1 MILNSAV
8 KAFGILSVSALI
20 ACGGSGDNP
29 VTGGTV
35 DTDVDPT
42 DPNVVTGQKFA
53 FDRSVGLVA
62 NSIEFREN
70 VAGDPSDDQLVIN
83 NIPFDTTTGE
93 YDRTGTLPNGW
104 GLYQNTERNLEG
116 RLQYYAVFNQ
126 SATADV
132 EGGVAASPQYRGSI
146 GNAGAVIRRS
156 GTPVSLPVAGIFN
169 YNGSYSGIREID
181 NDLDTTGTV
190 PGITLVTGDALVRV
204 DYGDFDVTGDIVGS
218 ISNRNVYD
226 VNGTFL
232 GSLSNV
238 SLAEA
243 LIDRPTQT
251 INESGASSQDG
262 LLSGTWEGVF
272 GGPTGNEIAAYVILN
287 GTTPDTPGATPLD
300 PVIPGVGVRELGVLL
315 VAQ

>member
-1 MILNSAV
+1 MIVQTVA
-8 KAFGILSVSALI
+8 KALGILSVSALL
-20 ACGGSGDNP
+20 ACGGSGSNP

-35 DTDVDPT
+35 DSDIDAT
-42 DPNVVTGQKFA
+42 DPNTTTGQKFA
-53 FDRSVGLVA
+53 FDRALGLVA
-62 NSIEFREN
+62 NSIEFIEN
-70 VAGDPSDDQLVIN
+70 DAADPSDDQLVIN
-83 NIPFDTTTGE
+83 NVPFDTTTGE

-116 RLQYYAVFNQ
+116 RLQYFAVFNQ
-126 SATADV
+126 SATRDV
-132 EGGVAASPQYRGSI
+132 EGGVVASPQYRGSI

-156 GTPVSLPVAGIFN
+156 STPVALPVAGIFN
-169 YNGSYSGIREID
+169 YNGSYSGIRELD

-190 PGITLVTGDALVRV
+190 PGITLVTGDATVRV

-218 ISNRNVYD
+218 IFNRNVYD
-226 VNGTFL
+226 VNGNLL
-232 GSLSNV
+232 GSLTNV

-251 INESGASSQDG
+251 ISESTASSTDSSLTG
-262 LLSGTWEGVF
+262 IWEGVF

-287 GTTPDTPGATPLD
+287 GTTPSTPGANPGDPSTPGL
-300 PVIPGVGVRELGVLL
+300 PVRELGVLL